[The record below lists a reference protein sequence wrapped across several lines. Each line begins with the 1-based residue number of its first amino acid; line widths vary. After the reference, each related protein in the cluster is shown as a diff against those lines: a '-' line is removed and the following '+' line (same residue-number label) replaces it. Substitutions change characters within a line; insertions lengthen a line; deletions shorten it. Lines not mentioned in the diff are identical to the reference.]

1 MLDALCSLGAGDRIS
16 RMVVGALRDCGRIK
30 DTTSDVKRDVYVRRV
45 LGRAV
50 LGEPTDPE
58 AAVALARQL
67 YPADPWQLD
76 AQLWHVGRTYC
87 HTSNLDC
94 LKCYLSEHCAY
105 ASGHSITER
114 PK

>member
-76 AQLWHVGRTYC
+76 AQLWHVGRTYAF
-87 HTSNLDC
+87 
-94 LKCYLSEHCAY
+94 SETGLRK
-105 ASGHSITER
+105 SGPCGAALTEQLR
-114 PK
+114 